1 MAHQPGIK
9 GFHTSQA
16 TGIRGLSGLQNPSQ
30 LHKGFRLLEPT
41 GIKEE
46 EEEEANEHLDASDS
60 SFLFKKFHGINFIAK
75 LITVSMATNRGVIS
89 LSYARCYTHCVF
101 DVQGLHI
108 SLLQSSKS
116 ISEDMEVK
124 GESLFLGWRSVTYW
138 FRLQ

>member
-60 SFLFKKFHGINFIAK
+60 SFLNKKFHGINFIAK
-75 LITVSMATNRGVIS
+75 LITVSLTRNWGVIS
-89 LSYARCYTHCVF
+89 LSYIYYYTFCVF

-116 ISEDMEVK
+116 IHVSEDMEVK
-124 GESLFLGWRSVTYW
+124 GESLF
-138 FRLQ
+138 RLALCDLLV

>member
-41 GIKEE
+41 GIKEKE

-60 SFLFKKFHGINFIAK
+60 SFPFKKFHGINFIAK
-75 LITVSMATNRGVIS
+75 LITVSMATNQSTFHSPPYFFIHS
-89 LSYARCYTHCVF
+89 VF
-101 DVQGLHI
+101 DVRSLYI
-108 SLLQSSKS
+108 SLLQRSKS
-116 ISEDMEVK
+116 LSEDMEVK
-124 GESLFLGWRSVTYW
+124 GESLFGLALCDLLV
-138 FRLQ
+138 

>member
-46 EEEEANEHLDASDS
+46 EEEEEANEHLDASDS
-60 SFLFKKFHGINFIAK
+60 SFFFKKFHGINFIGK
-75 LITVSMATNRGVIS
+75 VDYSKYGHRPGRNFTLIHR
-89 LSYARCYTHCVF
+89 LCV
-101 DVQGLHI
+101 
-108 SLLQSSKS
+108 
-116 ISEDMEVK
+116 
-124 GESLFLGWRSVTYW
+124 
-138 FRLQ
+138 

>member
-30 LHKGFRLLEPT
+30 LHKGFRLLEST

-60 SFLFKKFHGINFIAK
+60 TLLFKKFHGIKFIAK
-75 LITVSMATNRGVIS
+75 LITVRVATNRGVIS
-89 LSYARCYTHCVF
+89 LSYTGGYTHCVF
-101 DVQGLHI
+101 DVLGLHI
-108 SLLQSSKS
+108 SLLQSTKS
-116 ISEDMEVK
+116 ISEDTEVR
-124 GESLFLGWRSVTYW
+124 EERLF
-138 FRLQ
+138 FRLALCDLLV

>member
-46 EEEEANEHLDASDS
+46 EEKEEANEHLDASDS
-60 SFLFKKFHGINFIAK
+60 SFFFKKFHGINFIAK
-75 LITVSMATNRGVIS
+75 LITVSRATNRGVIS
-89 LSYARCYTHCVF
+89 LSYTKCVF

-116 ISEDMEVK
+116 IRVDMEVK
-124 GESLFLGWRSVTYW
+124 GKSLFLG
-138 FRLQ
+138 

>member
-41 GIKEE
+41 SIKEE

-60 SFLFKKFHGINFIAK
+60 SFLNEKFHGEHFKK
-75 LITVSMATNRGVIS
+75 LITVSFGHKLWRNFTLVHTMLYTLCVSCAGTPH
-89 LSYARCYTHCVF
+89 LSPAEQRVYK
-101 DVQGLHI
+101 QGH
-108 SLLQSSKS
+108 
-116 ISEDMEVK
+116 
-124 GESLFLGWRSVTYW
+124 GG
-138 FRLQ
+138 